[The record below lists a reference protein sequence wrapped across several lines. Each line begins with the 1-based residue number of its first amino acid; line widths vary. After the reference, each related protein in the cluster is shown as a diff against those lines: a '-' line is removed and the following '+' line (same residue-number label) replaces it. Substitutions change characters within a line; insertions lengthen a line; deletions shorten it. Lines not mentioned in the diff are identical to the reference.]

1 MFVVEIS
8 IHYFLLF
15 YKEKII
21 IKIYIKKIYYYI
33 YYKNIYKIY
42 IYNNIKIKDNN
53 NIILRNIKIFIKNSM
68 KKCFLYIIK

>member
-1 MFVVEIS
+1 MFVVEIL
-8 IHYFLLF
+8 IHYFSLF

-53 NIILRNIKIFIKNSM
+53 NIILRNTKIFIKNSM
-68 KKCFLYIIK
+68 KKSFLYIIK

>member
-8 IHYFLLF
+8 IHYFSLF

-53 NIILRNIKIFIKNSM
+53 NIILWNINIYQKFDEKMLFI
-68 KKCFLYIIK
+68 YY